1 MNKYQLFVFLIID
14 LTPYMLLAITGIPKL
29 IASNCT
35 IPNASRELT
44 LGRINI
50 STKAR
55 FVKVE
60 ILYPSPPIYDSFNL
74 Y

>member
-1 MNKYQLFVFLIID
+1 MTANNDKIYKLLSNNTTIRYQQDFNTKKMV
-14 LTPYMLLAITGIPKL
+14 
-29 IASNCT
+29 
-35 IPNASRELT
+35 
-44 LGRINI
+44 GRINI

-60 ILYPSPPIYDSFNL
+60 ILYPSSDSELNYESFNL